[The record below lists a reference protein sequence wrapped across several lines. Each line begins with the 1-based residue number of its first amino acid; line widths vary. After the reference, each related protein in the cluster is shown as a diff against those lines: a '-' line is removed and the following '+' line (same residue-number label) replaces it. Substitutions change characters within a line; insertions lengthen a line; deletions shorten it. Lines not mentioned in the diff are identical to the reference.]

1 VDGVGIGGGVVKE
14 LPAVGASGN
23 LMLLRVRGSGYYAQ
37 MTAVTGAYGDAR
49 LVECGKR
56 VLVEGDAAKAKVAAG
71 LHLLVLHLGD
81 LGVIFSQ
88 CYDTHHDSAA
98 AERLAADLAAH
109 ALDNPHIDPSRV
121 LVVVTSQYAWEGYF
135 NSALL
140 CERLGR
146 CGADLD
152 RLLAI
157 QRNRSSWMASYSTPY
172 VLIGI
177 PGRRS
182 GLRFSAFMLGAA
194 GKKQAAEV
202 ELMLVRPLAPDTV
215 DDAGVAGGGGGISG
229 VSGGGSCS
237 DGKAGGWS
245 PVALRVGSEGAWSLA
260 LAHAPCD
267 ADIQMRKCMTAA
279 GLAKSHAAPAPGALG
294 LLMTTALVCLGEAAH
309 TGRTSLHYFERIGAG
324 FFIRV

>member
-1 VDGVGIGGGVVKE
+1 MDGVGGMGGGVKE
-14 LPAVGASGN
+14 LPAVGASGT

-37 MTAVTGAYGDAR
+37 MTGVTGAYGDAR

-56 VLVEGDAAKAKVAAG
+56 VLVEGDAAKAKGAAG
-71 LHLLVLHLGD
+71 LHLLVLHLAD
-81 LGVIFSQ
+81 LRVIFSQ

-98 AERLAADLAAH
+98 AERLAADLDAH

-121 LVVVTSQYAWEGYF
+121 LVIVTSQYAWEGYF

-202 ELMLVRPLAPDTV
+202 ELMLVRPLEPDTV
-215 DDAGVAGGGGGISG
+215 DAAGGSGSGGGSSSCISG
-229 VSGGGSCS
+229 VGGGGSCS
-237 DGKAGGWS
+237 DGKAGEWS

-267 ADIQMRKCMTAA
+267 ADIQVRKCMTAS
-279 GLAKSHAAPAPGALG
+279 GLVKSLPAPAPGALG
-294 LLMTTALVCLGEAAH
+294 LLLTTALVCAGEAAN
-309 TGRTSLHYFERIGAG
+309 TGRTSLHYFERMGAG
-324 FFIRV
+324 F